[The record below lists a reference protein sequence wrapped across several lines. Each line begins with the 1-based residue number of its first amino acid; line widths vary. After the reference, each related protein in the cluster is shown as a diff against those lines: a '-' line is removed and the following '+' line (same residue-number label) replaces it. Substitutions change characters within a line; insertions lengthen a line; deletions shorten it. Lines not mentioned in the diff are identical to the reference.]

1 MYGEKRILALIPAR
15 GGSKGIPHKNVIP
28 LAGKP
33 LIQYTIDAGL
43 KSRYIDYVLVS
54 TDDREIAETAERCGA
69 RVPFLRPAELASD
82 TAKTIDAVLHAVET
96 LREAGETFDSLVLL
110 QPTSPLRTAEDVDGA
125 VERFYACGRQAVV
138 SVSEVNDPPILTRII
153 EETPEGERL
162 KPLLAGS
169 STCRRQDMPAY
180 YRVNGSIYINAA
192 ETLNRDTSF
201 NDNPVPYRMAKNHA
215 VDIDEPADLALAEYL
230 LGSGEPS

>member
-15 GGSKGIPHKNVIP
+15 GGSKGIPHKNVV
-28 LAGKP
+28 LLGGKP

-43 KSRYIDYVLVS
+43 KSRYIDTVMVS

-96 LREAGETFDSLVLL
+96 LREAGETYDCLVLL
-110 QPTSPLRTAEDVDGA
+110 QPTSPLRTAEDIDGA
-125 VERFYACGRQAVV
+125 VERFYACGRQGVV
-138 SVSEVNDPPILTRII
+138 SVSEVNDPPILMRTIA
-153 EETPEGERL
+153 ETPEGERL
-162 KPLLAGS
+162 IPLLEGS

-180 YRVNGSIYINAA
+180 YRVNGSVYVNAA
-192 ETLNRDTSF
+192 ETLKRDTSF
-201 NDNPVPYRMAKNHA
+201 NDNPVPYRMAKDHA
-215 VDIDEPADLALAEYL
+215 VDIDEPADLALAEFL
-230 LGSGEPS
+230 LESGKNS